1 MWRIKKKYIKALVIG
16 VIFTLVIFVD
26 MPLNSNVI
34 LLLIIVIGISYLL
47 INKSVNLR
55 LIEER
60 KHSYQ
65 KDLPY
70 INDWL
75 RDKEEY
81 EEEMDVIQKILFYD
95 NPFYTSEN
103 VRKHLKNVIV
113 DGVETGKFLDDFEGW
128 DDIQKYRK
136 TWKEIITFTPES
148 MSKDRLIKARDIL
161 KKYEDISRNE
171 QGWLITKNYLRDFN
185 WTWNDSIKYR
195 LRGKE
200 ITPEEQAEIH
210 RNFRRERKIEV
221 IKKIGER
228 NRKKQMKEL
237 KDKIKF
243 QTSTLRKLNMK
254 FFLKNKKF
262 TKEKVNLFD
271 DKLITYRIK

>member
-81 EEEMDVIQKILFYD
+81 EEEMDVIQKILFYQ
-95 NPFYTSEN
+95 
-103 VRKHLKNVIV
+103 
-113 DGVETGKFLDDFEGW
+113 FLDS
-128 DDIQKYRK
+128 KY
-136 TWKEIITFTPES
+136 F
-148 MSKDRLIKARDIL
+148 
-161 KKYEDISRNE
+161 
-171 QGWLITKNYLRDFN
+171 
-185 WTWNDSIKYR
+185 
-195 LRGKE
+195 
-200 ITPEEQAEIH
+200 
-210 RNFRRERKIEV
+210 
-221 IKKIGER
+221 
-228 NRKKQMKEL
+228 
-237 KDKIKF
+237 
-243 QTSTLRKLNMK
+243 
-254 FFLKNKKF
+254 
-262 TKEKVNLFD
+262 
-271 DKLITYRIK
+271 

>member
-81 EEEMDVIQKILFYD
+81 EEEMDVIQNILFYE
-95 NPFYTSEN
+95 NPFNASEN

-136 TWKEIITFTPES
+136 TRKEIITFTPES
-148 MSKDRLIKARDIL
+148 MSKDR
-161 KKYEDISRNE
+161 
-171 QGWLITKNYLRDFN
+171 
-185 WTWNDSIKYR
+185 
-195 LRGKE
+195 
-200 ITPEEQAEIH
+200 
-210 RNFRRERKIEV
+210 
-221 IKKIGER
+221 
-228 NRKKQMKEL
+228 
-237 KDKIKF
+237 
-243 QTSTLRKLNMK
+243 
-254 FFLKNKKF
+254 
-262 TKEKVNLFD
+262 
-271 DKLITYRIK
+271 